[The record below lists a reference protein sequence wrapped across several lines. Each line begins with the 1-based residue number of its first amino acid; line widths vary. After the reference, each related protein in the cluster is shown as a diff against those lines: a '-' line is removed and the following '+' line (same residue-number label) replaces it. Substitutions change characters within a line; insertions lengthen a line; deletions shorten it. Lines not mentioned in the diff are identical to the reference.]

1 MTSATR
7 TANTHVC
14 ALSASVYSD
23 VVTCIQSPRK
33 GNSSGKHE
41 HCQYDATG
49 TNVQFDALCY
59 SHSNNTNTTMQK
71 TLCCQ
76 WLQRNWTLVEFVIA
90 VSWQWLWQHGEASVE
105 TLHVRE
111 DAFPV
116 GHFHT
121 NHVVDLEQR
130 NDLGTFPAEKNTH
143 FIIVQSIPDKRQ
155 SQPLKSSVHQNCQSI
170 QFSSSLGQWRRHP
183 SHPMVLIIIII
194 IIIIILFIKQSW
206 QNAAMIT

>member
-130 NDLGTFPAEKNTH
+130 NDLGTFPAVKKHALHYRAVDPRQAPITASKVKCSPKLPEHTILKFTGSMTTTPKSPNGANYNNNNNNNN
-143 FIIVQSIPDKRQ
+143 IVY
-155 SQPLKSSVHQNCQSI
+155 
-170 QFSSSLGQWRRHP
+170 
-183 SHPMVLIIIII
+183 
-194 IIIIILFIKQSW
+194 
-206 QNAAMIT
+206 